1 VTTMNDA
8 PSVFIIVLNYNGR
21 KYLKDCLS
29 SLVSQTYENYSVIVC
44 DNAST
49 DDSIEYVKRN
59 FPSTIIIQNKE
70 NLGFAKG
77 NNVAIKFALKQ
88 GADYIFLLNND
99 TISEKD
105 LIERLIKV
113 AKTNNN
119 IGIVGPKILD
129 IRNTSFVQ
137 EIGWT
142 CDIFGFPIAIRE
154 EESGKQ
160 TISEVFYVS
169 GCAMLIKKEVLN
181 KVGLFDEEYFMF
193 AEDLD
198 LCWRA
203 QLAGYLVFVDRAARV
218 YHASGGSITGGI
230 ISARVIKERSYTTNV
245 RRIFLREKNTLRT
258 LIKNYGRG
266 NLIRIIPF
274 YLVLLWME
282 CVVWTFFLKP
292 NVCICLLKA
301 VGWNIKVLPDT
312 IRHRQRVQR
321 LRNVADRHIMR
332 KIAHG
337 QCGKLQV
344 FRLVRIPYIL
354 RTSN

>member
-1 VTTMNDA
+1 MTTMNDA
-8 PSVFIIVLNYNGR
+8 PSVFVIVLNYNGR

-49 DDSIEYVKRN
+49 DDSIEYVKRD

-88 GADYIFLLNND
+88 GADYVFLLNND

-105 LIERLIKV
+105 LIEKLIK
-113 AKTNNN
+113 AARASNK

-129 IRNTSFVQ
+129 IGNTSLVH
-137 EIGWT
+137 EIGLT
-142 CDIFGFPIAIRE
+142 CDIFGFPIAVRE
-154 EESGKQ
+154 EESGEQ

-169 GCAMLIKKEVLN
+169 GCAMLIKQEVLN

-203 QLAGYLVFVDRAARV
+203 QLTGYLVLVDRTARM
-218 YHASGGSITGGI
+218 YHVGGGSIVGGI
-230 ISARVIKERSYTTNV
+230 IKGRDYTTNV

-258 LIKNYGRG
+258 LIKNYSRY
-266 NLIRIIPF
+266 NLIKIIPS
-274 YLVLLWME
+274 YLALLLME
-282 CVVWTFFLKP
+282 CIVWTFFLKP

-312 IRHRQRVQR
+312 IRHRQKVQG
-321 LRNVADRHIMR
+321 LRKVADQQIM
-332 KIAHG
+332 KKMMHG
-337 QCGKLQV
+337 QSGKLQV

-354 RTSN
+354 DS

>member
-1 VTTMNDA
+1 MNDA
-8 PSVFIIVLNYNGR
+8 PFVFVIVLNYNGR

-29 SLVSQTYENYSVIVC
+29 SLASQTYANCGVIVC

-49 DDSIEYVKRN
+49 DNSIKYIKRN
-59 FPSTIIIQNKE
+59 FPSTIIIRNKK

-77 NNVAIKFALKQ
+77 NNVAIKFALKE
-88 GADYIFLLNND
+88 GADYVFLLNND
-99 TISEKD
+99 TILEKD

-113 AKTNNN
+113 AMTDNK

-129 IRNTSFVQ
+129 IRNPSLVH
-137 EIGWT
+137 EVGMT
-142 CDIFGFPIAIRE
+142 CDIFGFPIAIRQQ
-154 EESGKQ
+154 ESGKQ

-169 GCAMLIKKEVLN
+169 GCAMLIKQEVLN

-203 QLAGYLVFVDRAARV
+203 QLTGYLVFVDRAARV

-230 ISARVIKERSYTTNV
+230 IKERSYSTNV

-258 LIKNYGRG
+258 LIKNYSIG
-266 NLIRIIPF
+266 NLIKIIPF
-274 YLVLLWME
+274 YLALLLME
-282 CVVWTFFLKP
+282 CIIWTFFLKP

-312 IRHRQRVQR
+312 IRYRQRVQR
-321 LRNVADRHIMR
+321 LRNIADQRIMK

-337 QCGKLQV
+337 RWGKLQV
-344 FRLVRIPYIL
+344 FRLVKIPYIL
-354 RTSN
+354 DAPN

>member
-1 VTTMNDA
+1 MNDA
-8 PSVFIIVLNYNGR
+8 PFVFVIVLNYNGR
-21 KYLKDCLS
+21 EYLKDCLS
-29 SLVSQTYENYSVIVC
+29 SLASQTYANCRVIVC

-49 DDSIEYVKRN
+49 EDSIKYVKRN
-59 FPSTIIIQNKE
+59 FPSTIIIQNKK

-88 GADYIFLLNND
+88 GADYVFLLNND

-105 LIERLIKV
+105 LIEKLIKV
-113 AKTNNN
+113 AMTDNK

-129 IRNTSFVQ
+129 TRNTSLVH
-137 EIGWT
+137 EVGMT
-142 CDIFGFPIAIRE
+142 CDIFGFPIAIRQQ
-154 EESGKQ
+154 ESGKQ

-169 GCAMLIKKEVLN
+169 GCAMLIKREVLN

-203 QLAGYLVFVDRAARV
+203 QLARYLVFVDRAARV

-230 ISARVIKERSYTTNV
+230 IKERNYTTNV

-258 LIKNYGRG
+258 LIKNYSIG
-266 NLIRIIPF
+266 NLIKIIPF
-274 YLVLLWME
+274 YLALLLIE
-282 CVVWTFFLKP
+282 CIVWTFFLKP

-301 VGWNIKVLPDT
+301 VGWNIRALPDT

-321 LRNVADRHIMR
+321 LRNIADQHIM
-332 KIAHG
+332 KKMAHG
-337 QCGKLQV
+337 QWGKLQV
-344 FRLVRIPYIL
+344 FRLVKIPYIL
-354 RTSN
+354 DF

>member
-1 VTTMNDA
+1 MNNA
-8 PSVFIIVLNYNGR
+8 PFVFVIVLNYNGR

-29 SLVSQTYENYSVIVC
+29 SLESQTYADCRVIVC

-49 DDSIEYVKRN
+49 DDSIEYIKHN
-59 FPSTIIIQNKE
+59 FPSTIIIQNKK
-70 NLGFAKG
+70 NLGFAEG

-88 GADYIFLLNND
+88 GTDYVFLLNND
-99 TISEKD
+99 TVLEKD
-105 LIERLIKV
+105 LIERLVKV
-113 AKTNNN
+113 AKINNK

-129 IRNTSFVQ
+129 IRDTSFVQ

-154 EESGKQ
+154 EKSGKQ

-169 GCAMLIKKEVLN
+169 GCAMLIKQELLDR
-181 KVGLFDEEYFMF
+181 VGLFDEEYFMF

-203 QLAGYLVFVDRAARV
+203 QLAGYLILVDRAARV

-230 ISARVIKERSYTTNV
+230 ISARVIKDRSYTTDV

-258 LIKNYGRG
+258 LIKNYSRG
-266 NLIRIIPF
+266 NLIKIIPF
-274 YLVLLWME
+274 YLALLLME
-282 CVVWTFFLKP
+282 CIVWTFFLKP

-301 VGWNIKVLPDT
+301 VGWNIRVLPDT

-321 LRNVADRHIMR
+321 LRNVADQRIMR

-337 QCGKLQV
+337 RCGKLEV

-354 RTSN
+354 DL

>member
-1 VTTMNDA
+1 MNDA
-8 PSVFIIVLNYNGR
+8 PFVFVIVLNYNGR

-29 SLVSQTYENYSVIVC
+29 SLESQTYANCRVIVC

-49 DDSIEYVKRN
+49 DDSIEYIKRN
-59 FPSTIIIQNKE
+59 FPSTIIIQNKK

-88 GADYIFLLNND
+88 GADYVFLLNND
-99 TISEKD
+99 TISEKG

-113 AKTNNN
+113 ARTNNE

-129 IRNTSFVQ
+129 IRNTSLVH
-137 EIGWT
+137 EIGMT
-142 CDIFGFPIAIRE
+142 CDIFGFPIAIR

-169 GCAMLIKKEVLN
+169 GCAMLIKQEVLN
-181 KVGLFDEEYFMF
+181 RVGLFDEEYFMF

-203 QLAGYLVFVDRAARV
+203 QLAGYLVFVDRAARA

-230 ISARVIKERSYTTNV
+230 VKERSYTTNV
-245 RRIFLREKNTLRT
+245 RRIYLREKNTLRT
-258 LIKNYGRG
+258 LIKNYSRG
-266 NLIRIIPF
+266 NLIKIIPF
-274 YLVLLWME
+274 YLALLLTE
-282 CVVWTFFLKP
+282 CIIWTFFLKP

-312 IRHRQRVQR
+312 IRHRQRVQG
-321 LRNVADRHIMR
+321 LRNVADQYIMK
-332 KIAHG
+332 KIVHG
-337 QCGKLQV
+337 RCGKLQV
-344 FRLVRIPYIL
+344 LRLVRIPYIL
-354 RTSN
+354 DF